1 MHITVISGFG
11 KLAGC
16 ITAPAHNHFLQFAPI
31 SQDLAKKDIKTLTLD
46 QLEGV
51 STYHFL
57 LTSEGQ
63 AQVKELMGKVV
74 KQHQASKG
82 SSALTDAKVSLASSS
97 SSSKLEK
104 HSKSLNDG
112 VSAAADMFR

>member
-1 MHITVISGFG
+1 LHITVVSGFG

-16 ITAPAHNHFLQFAPI
+16 IAAPAHNLFLQFAFI

-46 QLEGV
+46 KLEGV
-51 STYHFL
+51 STYQFL

-74 KQHQASKG
+74 KQHMASG
-82 SSALTDAKVSLASSS
+82 SSALTDAQVSLASSS
-97 SSSKLEK
+97 TPSKREK
-104 HSKSLNDG
+104 PSKGFDDG

>member
-1 MHITVISGFG
+1 M
-11 KLAGC
+11 
-16 ITAPAHNHFLQFAPI
+16 QFASI
-31 SQDLAKKDIKTLTLD
+31 SQDLAKKEIKTLTLD

-51 STYHFL
+51 STYQFL

-74 KQHQASKG
+74 KQHNASG
-82 SSALTDAKVSLASSS
+82 TNALTEAKVSLASGSS
-97 SSSKLEK
+97 PAKLEK

>member
-1 MHITVISGFG
+1 M
-11 KLAGC
+11 
-16 ITAPAHNHFLQFAPI
+16 QFASI

-51 STYHFL
+51 STYQFL

-74 KQHQASKG
+74 KQHNASA
-82 SSALTDAKVSLASSS
+82 SNALAKVSLTSSS